1 MYATLLGMSLK
12 LKLCFAEVM
21 DLVDLI
27 CFAIDRMRWDNFSV
41 TYAD

>member
-1 MYATLLGMSLK
+1 MYATLLCMSLK
-12 LKLCFAEVM
+12 LKLCFADVM

-27 CFAIDRMRWDNFSV
+27 CFAADHMRWDNFFV